1 MYRRCGRIVYS
12 GSLRSGSYCRQYV
25 SRHGRKIYFR
35 NEHTNTS
42 SFSFTIWKLINNY
55 MWIEDLILENIKC
68 FEKQNIKFG
77 SQKAAYPWITLLGE
91 NGTGKSTMLQA
102 IALLLAGPEGA
113 KQLLT
118 RPDGW
123 LHKETLIGKIS
134 IKIHQGENDP
144 NQFGEKKER
153 RSFGYTFFITGNEKI
168 QIRNKTFTE
177 PVIVENSDKI
187 LSWLRQNA
195 LLPKGKGWFGAGYGA
210 FRRLTRASRI
220 LVPSLQTPLRYTNFS
235 SQFREDEALEAFETW
250 MVYLDYKI
258 SKSKDKIAEKQKNWG
273 IKAINKLLP
282 PGNEFDSIDAN
293 GRIWFKVYGD
303 KVSTVALSDG
313 FRSILA
319 LTGDLAW
326 RLIAAFP
333 GSEDPLK
340 EEGVVLIDELD
351 IHLHPVW
358 QRTIAGLLRESFP
371 NIQFI
376 MATHS
381 PLVAAG
387 AGEDAVTYRFY
398 RDNKVTKVDQIKNIH
413 AKSVDDILQSDAF
426 GLVSTFSPE
435 TQQKIDRY
443 YTLKKKKKLTT
454 DENNEL
460 QTVIPFVQEALGYDV
475 EKSETEKE
483 LNEYI
488 KRNWK

>member
-1 MYRRCGRIVYS
+1 
-12 GSLRSGSYCRQYV
+12 
-25 SRHGRKIYFR
+25 
-35 NEHTNTS
+35 
-42 SFSFTIWKLINNY
+42 
-55 MWIEDLILENIKC
+55 MWIEEVNLENIKC
-68 FEKQNIKFG
+68 FEKQGIRLG
-77 SQKAAYPWITLLGE
+77 SSKAHYPWITLLGE

-102 IALLLAGPEGA
+102 IALLLSGPEGA

-118 RPDGW
+118 RPEGW
-123 LHKETLIGKIS
+123 LHDEKSVGKIS
-134 IKIHQGENDP
+134 IKLHQSESDP

-153 RSFGYTFFITGNEKI
+153 RSFGYTFFITGNEKLM
-168 QIRNKTFTE
+168 IRNKQYTE
-177 PVIVENSDKI
+177 PAIIENSDKI
-187 LSWLRQNA
+187 LTWLRQNA

-210 FRRLTRASRI
+210 FRRLTRTNRI
-220 LVPSLQTPLRYTNFS
+220 IVPSLQTPLRYTNFL

-258 SKSKDKIAEKQKNWG
+258 SKSSDPIAQKQKNWG

-282 PGNEFDSIDAN
+282 KGNEFNSIDAN
-293 GRIWFKVYGD
+293 GRIWFKVQGT
-303 KVSTVALSDG
+303 KVSTIALSDG

-319 LTGDLAW
+319 LTGDLVW
-326 RLIAAFP
+326 RLIEAFP
-333 GSEDPLK
+333 HSNDPLK

-358 QRTIAGLLRESFP
+358 QRTIAGLLRETFP

-398 RDNKVTKVDQIKNIH
+398 RNEKSTIVEQIKNIH
-413 AKSVDDILQSDAF
+413 AKSVDQILQSDAF
-426 GLVSTFSPE
+426 GLISPFSPE
-435 TQQKIDRY
+435 TQSRLDRY
-443 YTLKKKKKLTT
+443 YSLKKKTKLNKDEKK
-454 DENNEL
+454 EL
-460 QTVIPFVQEALGYDV
+460 QMTIPFVVDALGYFA
-475 EKSETEKE
+475 EESETEKK

-488 KRNWK
+488 QKNWK

>member
-1 MYRRCGRIVYS
+1 
-12 GSLRSGSYCRQYV
+12 
-25 SRHGRKIYFR
+25 
-35 NEHTNTS
+35 
-42 SFSFTIWKLINNY
+42 
-55 MWIEDLILENIKC
+55 MWIEEVSLENIKC
-68 FEKQNIKFG
+68 FEKQNIRFG
-77 SQKAAYPWITLLGE
+77 RSKSPYPWITLLGE

-123 LHKETLIGKIS
+123 LHNENSVGKIS
-134 IKIHQGENDP
+134 IKIHQGDNDP

-153 RSFGYTFFITGNEKI
+153 HSFGYTFFITGNEKL
-168 QIRNKTFTE
+168 QIRSKLYNE

-210 FRRLTRASRI
+210 FRRLTRANRI
-220 LVPSLQTPLRYTNFS
+220 IVPSLHTPLRYTNFF
-235 SQFREDEALEAFETW
+235 SQFREDEALEAFEAW

-258 SKSKDKIAEKQKNWG
+258 SKSNDKTAEKQKNWG

-282 PGNEFDSIDAN
+282 EGNEFDSIDSN

-326 RLIAAFP
+326 RLIEAFP
-333 GSEDPLK
+333 DSYDPLK

-358 QRTIAGLLRESFP
+358 QRTIAGLLRETFP
-371 NIQFI
+371 RIQFI

-398 RDNKVTKVDQIKNIH
+398 REENETKVDQIKNIH
-413 AKSVDDILQSDAF
+413 AKSVDDILKSDAF
-426 GLVSTFSPE
+426 GLVSSFSPE
-435 TQQKIDRY
+435 TQKKIERY
-443 YTLKKKKKLTT
+443 YILKKKKNLNASEKS
-454 DENNEL
+454 EL
-460 QTVIPFVQEALGYDV
+460 QLTIPFVQEALGYNAEESD
-475 EKSETEKE
+475 TEKR
-483 LNEYI
+483 LSDYI
-488 KRNWK
+488 QKSWK

>member
-1 MYRRCGRIVYS
+1 
-12 GSLRSGSYCRQYV
+12 
-25 SRHGRKIYFR
+25 
-35 NEHTNTS
+35 
-42 SFSFTIWKLINNY
+42 
-55 MWIEDLILENIKC
+55 MWIEEVTLENIKC
-68 FEKQNIKFG
+68 FEKQNIRFG
-77 SQKAAYPWITLLGE
+77 SSKTPYPWITLLGE
-91 NGTGKSTMLQA
+91 NGNGKSTMLQA
-102 IALLLAGPEGA
+102 IGLLLAGPEGA

-123 LHKETLIGKIS
+123 LHNEESVGKIS

-144 NQFGEKKER
+144 NQYGEKKER

-168 QIRNKTFTE
+168 QIRNKQYTE
-177 PVIVENSDKI
+177 PAIVENSDKI

-210 FRRLTRASRI
+210 FRRLTRANRI
-220 LVPSLQTPLRYTNFS
+220 LVPSLQTPLRYTNFF

-258 SKSKDKIAEKQKNWG
+258 SKSKDKTAERQKDWG

-282 PGNEFDSIDAN
+282 EGNEFDSIDSN
-293 GRIWFKVYGD
+293 GRIWFKVHGD

-319 LTGDLAW
+319 LTGDLTW
-326 RLIAAFP
+326 RLIEAFP
-333 GSEDPLK
+333 ESNDPLK
-340 EEGVVLIDELD
+340 EDGIVLIDELD

-358 QRTIAGLLRESFP
+358 QRTIAGLLRETFP
-371 NIQFI
+371 GIQFI

-398 RDNKVTKVDQIKNIH
+398 RDKKVTKVDQIKNIY

-426 GLVSTFSPE
+426 GLVSPFSPD
-435 TQQKIDRY
+435 TQKKIDRY
-443 YTLKKKKKLTT
+443 YTLNKKKKLT
-454 DENNEL
+454 DMEKVEL
-460 QTVIPFVQEALGYDV
+460 QMTIPFVEEALGYKTV
-475 EKSETEKE
+475 ESETEKR
-483 LNEYI
+483 LSEYI
-488 KRNWK
+488 KMNWK